1 MSGRIPRRVG
11 SGDGPSKYWAQKK
24 AMLLLGLVMGCR
36 GAPML
41 LQEQELLS
49 YADFSVRAAPGAVKR
64 P

>member
-1 MSGRIPRRVG
+1 VSGRIPRRVD

-24 AMLLLGLVMGCR
+24 A
-36 GAPML
+36 ML

>member
-1 MSGRIPRRVG
+1 
-11 SGDGPSKYWAQKK
+11 
-24 AMLLLGLVMGCR
+24 MLLLGLVMGCR